1 MSDIARLGL
10 VVDSRPVADASK
22 VLADFARAGKPAEDA
37 ANRIV
42 AAMDRSKKPAQE
54 MVKYTGLA
62 RHEMINLGRQV
73 QDVGVSLVSG
83 QSPFMVL
90 AQQGAQIYDIF
101 NSSQGSLRGFA
112 TQLRG
117 MIGPTT
123 LLVGGLV
130 ALGGVTYAAVSYWKS
145 YALALDDLSKSTGV
159 ATIELSK
166 LQSAAAIKGIG
177 QDDFVAG
184 MQRFAQSVYEAKAG
198 TSELATLLRLNGQTV
213 GDTARTFDTIANL
226 VQRASGDTQKQF
238 SILRSA
244 GLPATMEFVRLLSS
258 GEEGLRKAKAEAA
271 GLGGTIDDAMVLKA
285 REFDEAWN
293 RSWENFKSWAR
304 RSVVDAASGLQ
315 GLVDQAANALV
326 RLRENAGVGPIGT
339 PADQIAFRFPTL
351 SEQMKQE
358 DRTKKDTVKD
368 AQWLAQ
374 RQHEIQL
381 EQQKISLLGETATA
395 TDRRR
400 EVELRLQ
407 AAGLSGVKLTE
418 TQIAK
423 IREYADAERSLSEV
437 RERLGI
443 LGAAAT
449 DAERYAARLQELSVA
464 LRRNKI
470 DQEQFNRAVLEA
482 SPIYSGISASL
493 ESNIT
498 SGLTNFATG
507 AKTAQAAFYE
517 MTQAILRDIVQIT
530 IRMMILRPLMEGISG
545 AGGVGGIVSTLFGAV
560 NHTGYGP
567 GDSFNET
574 RLIPAS
580 TVASAPRFH
589 SGVGPGERV
598 AVLRDDESVLTPG
611 QMRQLSPVGGGGG
624 TTFAPTINV
633 SMPPGSKPEDGA
645 RFGKEISRVIHA
657 EVMDVLVRQKR
668 AGGMLS

>member
-42 AAMDRSKKPAQE
+42 AAMDRSKRPAQE
-54 MVKYTGLA
+54 MAKYTGLA
-62 RHEMINLGRQV
+62 RYEMINLGRQV

-407 AAGLSGVKLTE
+407 AADFSGVKLTE

-464 LRRNKI
+464 LRRGKI
-470 DQEQFNRAVLEA
+470 DQEQFNRAILEA
-482 SPIYSGISASL
+482 NPIYSGISASL

-530 IRMMILRPLMEGISG
+530 IRMMILRPLMEGIAG
-545 AGGVGGIVSTLFGAV
+545 AGGLGGFLKFLLPT
-560 NHTGYGP
+560 NHSGYGP
-567 GDSFNET
+567 GDTLTPS
-574 RLIPAS
+574 RMISAAD
-580 TVASAPRFH
+580 VISAPRFH

-611 QMRQLSPVGGGGG
+611 QMRQLAPVGSGGGGM
-624 TTFAPTINV
+624 TFAPTINV
-633 SMPPGSKPEDGA
+633 SMPPGGKPEDGA
-645 RFGKEISRVIHA
+645 RFGKEISKVIRA